1 MYNIYMSAT
10 IDKPKKFRLKASDVI
25 MVVLSL
31 VIITGM
37 VYLIVKLAN

>member
-1 MYNIYMSAT
+1 MST
-10 IDKPKKFRLKASDVI
+10 NLDKPKKFRLKVSDVI

-37 VYLIVKLAN
+37 VYLIVKLAH